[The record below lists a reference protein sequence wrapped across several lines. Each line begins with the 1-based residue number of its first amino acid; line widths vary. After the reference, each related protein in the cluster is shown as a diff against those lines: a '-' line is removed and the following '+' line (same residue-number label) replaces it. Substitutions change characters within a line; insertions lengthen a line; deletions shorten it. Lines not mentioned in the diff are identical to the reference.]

1 MSCELYDEV
10 LDKYVDGA
18 RAADR
23 AGAPDPRLAAFE
35 SHLSGCA
42 RCQSLVADFTSI
54 RRTAAALDEHLPP
67 PRLWA
72 KIASSIEDEQRKP
85 WWERSLANT
94 FSAWVPVAVAASL
107 AILLGGTAWLVWR
120 PAPSTALENTALE
133 NTALENTAPQN
144 AGLQPADPAVTMAEQ
159 HYEQAIAGLQQIADA
174 QNAGL
179 DPGTRAVLRQNLAV
193 IDRAISES
201 RAALSTEPA
210 SVLAQESLLDALD
223 TKVALLQDTVA
234 LASEIGGE
242 RPDDAAGAAQEL
254 NQ

>member
-1 MSCELYDEV
+1 MSCQLYDDV
-10 LDKYVDGA
+10 LDDYVDGA

-23 AGAPDPRLAAFE
+23 VGAPDPRLAAFE
-35 SHLSGCA
+35 THLSGCA
-42 RCQSLVADFTSI
+42 RCQALVADFTSI

-72 KIASSIEDEQRKP
+72 KIASSIEDRQRKP

-107 AILLGGTAWLVWR
+107 AVLIGGAALLVWR
-120 PAPSTALENTALE
+120 AAPPTARQSTVPQSAAPQP
-133 NTALENTAPQN
+133 TAP
-144 AGLQPADPAVTMAEQ
+144 DVKMAED
-159 HYEQAIAGLQQIADA
+159 HYVQAIAGLQLIADA

-193 IDRAISES
+193 IDRAIRES
-201 RAALSTEPA
+201 RAALSAEPA
-210 SVLAQESLLDALD
+210 SALAQESLLDALD

-234 LASEIGGE
+234 LASEIDGE
-242 RPDDAAGAAQEL
+242 RPDDAGAAQGL

>member
-1 MSCELYDEV
+1 MSCQLYDDV
-10 LDKYVDGA
+10 LDDYVDGA

-35 SHLSGCA
+35 AHLSGCA
-42 RCQSLVADFTSI
+42 RCQALVADFTTI
-54 RRTAAALDEHLPP
+54 RRTAAALDEHVPP

-72 KIASSIEDEQRKP
+72 KIASSIEDRQRKP

-107 AILLGGTAWLVWR
+107 AILIGGGALLVWR
-120 PAPSTALENTALE
+120 AAPPAALQDTALQNAVPQS
-133 NTALENTAPQN
+133 AAPQPTAPDVQ
-144 AGLQPADPAVTMAEQ
+144 MAED
-159 HYEQAIAGLQQIADA
+159 HYEQAIAGLQLIADA

-193 IDRAISES
+193 IDRAINES

-210 SVLAQESLLDALD
+210 SVLAQDSLLDALD

-234 LASEIGGE
+234 LASEVDGE
-242 RPDDAAGAAQEL
+242 RPDDAAGAAQER

>member
-1 MSCELYDEV
+1 MSCELYDDV
-10 LDKYVDGA
+10 LDEYVDGA

-54 RRTAAALDEHLPP
+54 RRTAAALDQHLPP

-85 WWERSLANT
+85 WWARSLANT

-107 AILLGGTAWLVWR
+107 AMLLGGVAWLVWR
-120 PAPSTALENTALE
+120 PAPSTALENT
-133 NTALENTAPQN
+133 P
-144 AGLQPADPAVTMAEQ
+144 GVTMAEQ

-242 RPDDAAGAAQEL
+242 RSDDAAGSAQEL